1 MFFYNYSTINNEWF
15 EKLIKHKLRGFEGD
29 LRISG
34 IYDENKLNDFED
46 ILETSPFIERKAIM
60 EYSNEFS
67 VLTFKAINMNKF
79 DKVYDISHIGNRLK
93 NGEVMVGKDLAV
105 RLGLDIGDSILIY
118 SPLDQN
124 FGFGLPI
131 KRKFIV
137 GSIFSSNVIDYDN
150 RYIFLTLFDGKKY
163 SKGN

>member
-1 MFFYNYSTINNEWF
+1 MNGF

-60 EYSNEFS
+60 EYSNEFN
-67 VLTFKAINMNKF
+67 VLTFKAINMNKL
-79 DKVYDISHIGNRLK
+79 DKVYDISYIGNRLK

-124 FGFGLPI
+124 FGWTANKEKI
-131 KRKFIV
+131 HCR
-137 GSIFSSNVIDYDN
+137 
-150 RYIFLTLFDGKKY
+150 
-163 SKGN
+163 